1 MKNND
6 DLDDVLVGYKK
17 RKKTDEIDLDFF
29 GDEDSMKEEKKEKEE
44 NEEKQDNEE
53 KGKKEEN
60 IITNDIK
67 NEEEKQTKIN
77 DCSTDEGHESIIG
90 P

>member
-29 GDEDSMKEEKKEKEE
+29 GDEESMKEEKKENEE
-44 NEEKQDNEE
+44 NEEKEN
-53 KGKKEEN
+53 KKEKETEDKKEN
-60 IITNDIK
+60 NDL
-67 NEEEKQTKIN
+67 
-77 DCSTDEGHESIIG
+77 
-90 P
+90 